1 MKKWKSPLIIFALII
16 ALSLFL
22 FFVPLDNIVR
32 NLPILKGFYENTSL
46 EITTPNGKATVK
58 LNEKEYGETPAT
70 IQNLFAGE
78 YDVELT
84 RTAQEEG
91 FYKSHSFPLELTKN
105 TTSRINIEI
114 GPDNNLHGFLLYYTQ
129 DNTISSGS
137 GQIMVTSNA
146 NGAKIY
152 LDNEY
157 LDIAP
162 ITNLE
167 LTKGEYTI
175 SMTKK
180 DYEDLTF
187 PVLVEEG
194 YILNIKGYQFPVPVT
209 FESVQ
214 NDE

>member
-1 MKKWKSPLIIFALII
+1 MKKWKSPLIIFVSIL
-16 ALSLFL
+16 ALSIFF
-22 FFVPLDNIVR
+22 FFVPLDNVVR

-46 EITTPNGKATVK
+46 EISTPNGKAAVK
-58 LNEKEYGETPAT
+58 LNGKEYGETPAT

-84 RTAQEEG
+84 RTSQEEG
-91 FYKSHSFPLELTKN
+91 FYKSHTFPIELTKN

-129 DNTISSGS
+129 DNTITSGS
-137 GQIMVTSNA
+137 GQITITSNA
-146 NGAKIY
+146 KDAKIY

-157 LDIAP
+157 LDVAP
-162 ITNLE
+162 ITSLV

-175 SMTKK
+175 SMTKNN
-180 DYEDLTF
+180 YEDLTL

-194 YILNIKGYQFPVPVT
+194 YILNIKGYQFPIPVT
-209 FESVQ
+209 FETEQ

>member
-1 MKKWKSPLIIFALII
+1 MKKWKSPLIVFVSIL
-16 ALSLFL
+16 ALSLFF
-22 FFVPLDNIVR
+22 FFVPLDNIIR

-58 LNEKEYGETPAT
+58 LNGKEYGETPAT
-70 IQNLFAGE
+70 IQNLFAGD

-84 RTAQEEG
+84 RTSQEEG
-91 FYKSHSFPLELTKN
+91 FYKSHSFPIELTKN

-129 DNTISSGS
+129 NNTLSSGS
-137 GQIMVTSNA
+137 GQITVTSNA
-146 NGAKIY
+146 NDAKIY

-157 LDIAP
+157 LDVAP
-162 ITNLE
+162 ITSLV

-175 SMTKK
+175 SMTKNN
-180 DYEDLTF
+180 YEDLTL

-209 FESVQ
+209 FETVQ